1 VCKVKSFSILII
13 LIFCFAISVLS
24 QNSENKDAV
33 DLYKKALEYYNKGEI
48 EKAIEALE
56 KSLKLDGKFSDA
68 RIKLAEMYLN
78 QESVKGRVKAEMELK
93 KVLKDDPE
101 NVDYQ
106 INLGKIYLKKG
117 FIYEAKRYFESLAEK
132 YPNNAEVLSNLGNIY
147 ALEYERYKNSYS
159 GLGGGMDDGTFRLYE
174 VVSSPSNYSIA
185 GFYDDNL
192 WSYVS
197 RYGVDR
203 WDRNIYGIPID
214 TKKLVEYRVL
224 ADTIWISLS
233 KWADEDYRNALSSFD
248 KVIEIEPEHRDAHFQ
263 LGILAYDNNDLNT
276 FIDHQRKI
284 IGNNLNDKNAH
295 LFLGLGLHETNE
307 NEEAFEEFELAKG
320 LMDEDERMVF
330 ESLDYILPKDEAK
343 EYHTLSGI
351 EQERFVNNCWK
362 SKDPLYLT
370 ELSERMLEHY
380 SRVAYAN
387 LKFGVPRMGIEGWES
402 ERGRIYIRYGKAHK
416 ERKISP
422 GARGAKIIWY
432 YPDYTFIFT
441 DRYYTGNF
449 QLLGG
454 LGLPGVPQIDFE
466 VIEEDVRKTY
476 PEGYEH
482 NYGGELFAFNYYTA
496 SFKSEDGNTH
506 MEIYYSVPQKYI
518 QYNPDRGRFSA
529 KVKKGFFI
537 FDEDWNDVK
546 REIYIE
552 EFGEDTFPDTSKIF
566 HILDQKN
573 LEIKPGEYQ
582 LAIEIQDES
591 SENTG
596 ISREMISVESFET
609 DSLKLS
615 DIVFAAKIDTEIT
628 KPEFSSRGLE
638 IIPNP
643 VRLYTTNQP
652 LYVYY
657 EIYNLRLTAPGL
669 SNYTVE
675 YKINKYD
682 EKGSPVAKLFSG
694 IGRIFGIGDEKE
706 EISTSYEYSGYNPTE
721 KQYLTINIKDAE
733 PGVYQLSLT
742 VSDVNSGQKV
752 TKERTLLITG
762 EMVDYLY

>member
-1 VCKVKSFSILII
+1 VKSFSILIV
-13 LIFCFAISVLS
+13 LIFCFAISVLP

-33 DLYKKALEYYNKGEI
+33 ELYKKALEHYNRGEI

-56 KSLKLDGKFSDA
+56 KSIKLDSKFSDA
-68 RIKLAEMYLN
+68 RIKLAEIYLN
-78 QESVKGRVKAEMELK
+78 QESVIGRAKAEMELK
-93 KVLKDDPE
+93 KALNEDPE
-101 NVDYQ
+101 NVEYQ

-117 FIYEAKRYFESLAEK
+117 FIYEAERYFESLAEK

-147 ALEYERYKNSYS
+147 AMEYERYKNSY
-159 GLGGGMDDGTFRLYE
+159 GTPLRRPVWYINLYTADDN
-174 VVSSPSNYSIA
+174 SPSFYGTA

-197 RYGVDR
+197 KYGVDKG
-203 WDRNIYGIPID
+203 YGIPID
-214 TKKLVEYRVL
+214 IKKLVEYRVL
-224 ADTIWISLS
+224 SDTIWTNFS
-233 KWADEDYRNALSSFD
+233 KWAEEDYRNALSSFD
-248 KVIEIEPEHRDAHFQ
+248 KVIQIEPQHHDAHFQ
-263 LGILAYDNNDLNT
+263 LSILAYDNNDLDS

-284 IGNNLNDKNAH
+284 IENNPNDKNAR
-295 LFLGLGLHETNE
+295 LFLGLGLHEINE
-307 NEEAFEEFELAKG
+307 NEEAFEEFELAEG

-330 ESLDYILPKDEAK
+330 ESLDYILPKDEVK
-343 EYHTLSGI
+343 KYQTLSGI
-351 EQERFVNNCWK
+351 EQERFVNNYWK

-370 ELSERMLEHY
+370 EFSERRLEHY
-380 SRVAYAN
+380 SRIAYAN
-387 LKFGVPRMGIEGWES
+387 LKFGIPDMDIEGWES
-402 ERGRIYIRYGKAHK
+402 ERGRIYIRYGKPHK
-416 ERKISP
+416 ERRINP
-422 GARGAKIIWY
+422 GAVGAKIIWY
-432 YPDYTFIFT
+432 YPDYTFVFT
-441 DRYYTGNF
+441 DEYYSGEF
-449 QLLGG
+449 KFIDG
-454 LGLPGVPQIDFE
+454 LGLPGVPQIIDFE

-496 SFKSEDGNTH
+496 SFRGEDGNTDV
-506 MEIYYSVPQKYI
+506 EIYYSIPQNYI
-518 QYNPDRGRFSA
+518 QYIPDRGRFSA
-529 KVKKGFFI
+529 KVRKGFFI
-537 FDEDWNDVK
+537 FGEDWNDVK
-546 REIYIE
+546 REIYID
-552 EFGEDTFPDTSKIF
+552 EFSEDTYPDTSHIF

-609 DSLKLS
+609 DNLQLS

-643 VRLYTTNQP
+643 VRIYKTNQP

-657 EIYNLRLTAPGL
+657 EIYNLRLTAPGI

-675 YKINKYD
+675 YKINKYE
-682 EKGSPVAKLFSG
+682 EKGSPVARLFSG
-694 IGRIFGIGDEKE
+694 IGRLIGIGDEKD
-706 EISTSYEYSGYNPTE
+706 EISTSYKYSGYNPTE
-721 KQYLTINIKDAE
+721 RQYLTINMKDAE
-733 PGVYQLSLT
+733 TGVYQLSLT
-742 VSDVNSGQKV
+742 VSDINSGQKA